1 MAARARGAGRAGPGL
16 ASNPLSALMSPVPRS
31 HSQRDREI
39 LKGIAPAGPRQYP
52 LRKGETVSDVL
63 KGRGVSQAEAAQL
76 NPGVDLAKA
85 QPGQLI
91 RLPYG
96 RYTQREK
103 EMLSS
108 VVPASSLG
116 LAGVAVPSG
125 AQLQGGLLVLL
136 AVAAYAFYVK
146 KAKEWSD
153 KDK

>member
-1 MAARARGAGRAGPGL
+1 MRAAVGVTAAPGL
-16 ASNPLSALMSPVPRS
+16 RSCVLTLRCAASPAPRP
-31 HSQRDREI
+31 QRDREI

-63 KGRGVSQAEAAQL
+63 KGRGVSMAEAQAL

-85 QPGQLI
+85 SAGQLI
-91 RLPYG
+91 KLPYG

-116 LAGVAVPSG
+116 LAGVAVPTG
-125 AQLQGGLLVLL
+125 AQLQGGLLVML
-136 AVAAYAFYVK
+136 AIAAYAFYVK

-153 KDK
+153 KNNM